1 MSLFICFNIIFAKL
15 VKNSQKNIIFA
26 KNFEVMTFKEVF
38 KKLANKYIIATLI
51 FAAVIVFFD
60 QFNIFEQGRSYRKI
74 KKLDKDIEQLDQ
86 KIEADRQ
93 TLYDLKNDSAAVE
106 KVAREQHFM
115 KRDDEVIYYLDK
127 GE

>member
-1 MSLFICFNIIFAKL
+1 
-15 VKNSQKNIIFA
+15 
-26 KNFEVMTFKEVF
+26 MTFKDVL

-74 KKLDKDIEQLDQ
+74 KKLDKDIEQLYQ
-86 KIEADRQ
+86 KLEKDRQ

>member
-1 MSLFICFNIIFAKL
+1 
-15 VKNSQKNIIFA
+15 
-26 KNFEVMTFKEVF
+26 MTFKEIF
-38 KKLANKYIIATLI
+38 KKLSNKYLIATLI

-74 KKLDKDIEQLDQ
+74 KKLDKDIEQLDK
-86 KIEADRQ
+86 KIEEDRQ
-93 TLYDLKNDSAAVE
+93 TLYNLKNDSATVE